1 MKVHTNGH
9 HKKNG
14 RASLEERVSR
24 LELEV
29 ECLVAHQKQPSEKQG
44 WQAIVGT
51 HADSPAFEA
60 ICREVERLRAE
71 DYARA
76 AKETKS
82 SAKRRTVKSK
92 G

>member
-1 MKVHTNGH
+1 MKVQS
-9 HKKNG
+9 NG
-14 RASLEERVSR
+14 RQKKGDHANLEERVSR
-24 LELEV
+24 LEAEV
-29 ECLVAHQKQPSEKQG
+29 ECLVAHQKPPSEKQG

-76 AKETKS
+76 AKQSKPV
-82 SAKRRTVKSK
+82 AKRRVAKSK